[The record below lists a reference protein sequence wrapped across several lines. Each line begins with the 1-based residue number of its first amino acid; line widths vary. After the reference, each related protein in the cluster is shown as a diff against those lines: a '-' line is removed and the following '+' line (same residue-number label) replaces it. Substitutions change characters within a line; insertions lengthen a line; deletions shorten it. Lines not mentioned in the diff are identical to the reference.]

1 MKYTGLITMHSE
13 MCCGQWPQFHDNR
26 GLHGDKN
33 QFWNWDYTI
42 NFGKH
47 TKIQRLFIWDN
58 DGVILYDGPWNF
70 FAYYDQM
77 PMSKEVHPDYW
88 LSLFWNGHM
97 NCEIETDEV
106 LEADKVKTI

>member
-1 MKYTGLITMHSE
+1 MKYTGLITMHFE
-13 MCCGQWPQFHDNR
+13 MGCGQWPQFHDNR

-47 TKIQRLFIWDN
+47 TKIKRLFIWDD
-58 DGVILYDGPWNF
+58 DGVVLYDDPWTF
-70 FAYYDQM
+70 LAYYDNIPM
-77 PMSKEVHPDYW
+77 PSEINPGYW
-88 LSLFWNGHM
+88 LRLPWYNNL

-106 LEADKVKTI
+106 LKADECNNI